1 MKIQFYQRGEQMKR
15 FLLLITMVL
24 CLSGCEGE
32 GHPNKN
38 DKTYREQLAGGY
50 FTVLEKWDGNYIVY
64 ANDTKVK
71 YFWKYVGSVCGM
83 TPLYNADGSLQIYEG
98 E

>member
-1 MKIQFYQRGEQMKR
+1 MKK
-15 FLLLITMVL
+15 FLLLIITVL
-24 CLSGCEGE
+24 CLSGCSEE
-32 GHPNKN
+32 QGHPNKN
-38 DKTYREQLAGGY
+38 DNTYREQFAGGY
-50 FTVLEKWDGNYIVY
+50 FTVLEKWDRSNYIVY

-71 YFWKYVGSVCGM
+71 YFFKYGGSVLGI

>member
-1 MKIQFYQRGEQMKR
+1 MKK
-15 FLLLITMVL
+15 FLLLIITVL
-24 CLSGCEGE
+24 CLSGCSEE
-32 GHPNKN
+32 EHPNKN
-38 DKTYREQLAGGY
+38 DNTYREQLAGGY
-50 FTVLEKWDGNYIVY
+50 FTVLERWDHSNYIVY

-71 YFWKYVGSVCGM
+71 YYFNYFSSACGI

>member
-1 MKIQFYQRGEQMKR
+1 MKK
-15 FLLLITMVL
+15 FLLLIITVL
-24 CLSGCEGE
+24 CLSGCSKEE
-32 GHPNKN
+32 HPNKN
-38 DKTYREQLAGGY
+38 DNTYREQMAGGY
-50 FTVLEKWDGNYIVY
+50 FTVLEEWDRVNYIVY

-71 YFWKYVGSVCGM
+71 YFVKYGGSVLGI